1 MSDMPPPPSRPLPP
15 SSMGDLPGQV
25 PGTGFRPLGGSPLPE
40 GPAMLQTL
48 NGIVTNMQTVVME
61 TQKVAKDI
69 TASSERSAR
78 MLGDAFDKAATAGF
92 GRDLPPWQAWA
103 QSGAIGLPNVSS
115 PRVAPAH
122 TTSSRGG
129 GGGGGND
136 PIPANVVDSHQR
148 AAAHSGFGER
158 RYSGPPLPPGFQLP
172 GTWDEGRQFDL
183 GSLRQNIARSVNRG
197 VSQWGNAGQQQLR
210 DQYGRFAGTR
220 PAPAGSKPEVSVVR
234 KYDAAGNLV
243 RDEAG
248 KGIIE
253 EVGSGGW
260 KYEGS
265 AMVRN
270 VAGSLA
276 EGEGLGSA
284 ISSAAPAVGKALGV
298 AGAVYMGTNAAL
310 DFAESQRQKNLE
322 FQSVL
327 GGSNAEGF
335 SERMRQNVFRLGLR
349 GTMGG
354 ADAEAIYKAGL
365 ENYGTNR
372 GMRNNYQ
379 DAAVSMYRGGIGT
392 DESIQ
397 LLNLAAKNGNDN
409 IRELADSVIQ
419 LGHTAREA
427 GVSAKEARDHFAE
440 AMTGL
445 SGTAS
450 GTNQI
455 QTAAVEATV
464 RTNLG
469 ARFNDVNF
477 SGQDS
482 ELGQRRIAQMLGIS
496 YSSLNA
502 SLNSG
507 SVRVALPGRAGTH
520 SGTEALAV
528 GKDMMMNRAVQM
540 ADPTGQLRAAVM
552 EKVNRLDDPSNP
564 TAGQLEE
571 IAAQVQQE
579 NPQLADPMRISG
591 ILTSVGGAS
600 GVTDSNAM
608 AFFVRQGTNQR
619 QNEDAYKEST
629 KGVQFNV
636 KPGMERGDGFKR
648 IADPS
653 KLRGDYRAAYNFV
666 EEELGYNLADNDQQ
680 RQFARGKVDEGK
692 GRPGNRR
699 STSDQF
705 RNALV
710 NRVSQGKEITAGMMQ
725 LYEAR
730 DDLSDSRFV
739 VQTKGGEERSV
750 EYGELVRYYADQ
762 IKANPD
768 TIKIQGGRYAGMD
781 LYQAFGIAPTGGK
794 ARTAGVEAQHGV
806 SVDEGAKKVKDKGGK
821 GDGKVEIYLTDEA
834 RRLIGINASGSA
846 QEARAAGVQPP
857 SNASTP
863 PETRGN

>member
-1 MSDMPPPPSRPLPP
+1 MSDFMPPRPRPPASV
-15 SSMGDLPGQV
+15 GDLPGQA
-25 PGTGFRPLGGSPLPE
+25 PSTGFRPLGGSPLPE
-40 GPAMLQTL
+40 GPAILQGL
-48 NGIVTNMQTVVME
+48 QGIVTNMQTVVVE

-69 TASSERSAR
+69 TASSERTAR
-78 MLGDAFDKAATAGF
+78 MWGTAFEKAAAVGM
-92 GRDLPPWQAWA
+92 GGDLPTWQAWS
-103 QSGAIGLPNVSS
+103 QSGMLGTGVTLP
-115 PRVAPAH
+115 PTPAH
-122 TTSSRGG
+122 TTRSGSPSGDSS
-129 GGGGGND
+129 
-136 PIPANVVDSHQR
+136 IVPANDVTAHHR
-148 AAAHSGFGER
+148 AAAGSGLSER
-158 RYSGPPLPPGFQLP
+158 RSGPPPPPGFQLP
-172 GTWDEGRQFDL
+172 HTWDEGREFNL
-183 GSLRQNIARSVNRG
+183 GALRQNVARSVNRG
-197 VSQWGNAGQQQLR
+197 VSQWGNSGEQVLR
-210 DQYGRFAGTR
+210 DQRGRYAGVR

-234 KYDAAGNLV
+234 KYDEAGNLV
-243 RDEAG
+243 RDAMG

-265 AMVRN
+265 AMLRN
-270 VAGSLA
+270 VAGSMA
-276 EGEGLGSA
+276 GGEGLGA
-284 ISSAAPAVGKALGV
+284 AVSSAAPAVGTALGV
-298 AGAVYMGTNAAL
+298 AGAVYAGANKAL
-310 DFAESQRQKNLE
+310 DFAESQRAKNLE

-354 ADAEAIYKAGL
+354 GDAEAIYKAGL

-379 DAAVSMYRGGIGT
+379 DAAVSMFRGGIGT
-392 DESIQ
+392 DDSIQ

-409 IRELADSVIQ
+409 IRQLADSVIQ

-502 SLNSG
+502 SLNAG
-507 SVRVALPGRAGTH
+507 SVTVPVPGRSGEVSGTH
-520 SGTEALAV
+520 ALAI
-528 GKDMMMNRAVQM
+528 GKDMMMNRAVQA
-540 ADPTGQLRAAVM
+540 ADPTGRLRSAIM
-552 EKVNRLDDPSNP
+552 EQRNKILRESGEEP
-564 TAGQLEE
+564 TAAQLEE
-571 IAAQVQQE
+571 IAAQVQQD
-579 NPQLADPMRISG
+579 NPELADPMRIRG
-591 ILTSVGGAS
+591 ILSTMGGAE

-608 AFFVRQGTNQR
+608 AFFARQSTNQR
-619 QNEDAYKEST
+619 QNEAAYEETNKDV
-629 KGVQFNV
+629 KFNV
-636 KPGMERGDGFKR
+636 KPGVDRGDGFKR
-648 IADPS
+648 VDSPG
-653 KLRGDYRAAYNFV
+653 KLKGDYRKAYNFV
-666 EEELGYNLADNDQQ
+666 EEELGYKLSDNDQQ

-692 GRPGNRR
+692 GRAGNRR

-710 NRVSQGKEITAGMMQ
+710 NRVAKGQQVTSGMMK

-739 VQTKGGEERSV
+739 VQTDDGERSV

-762 IKANPD
+762 IKANPEK
-768 TIKIQGGRYAGMD
+768 IKIQGGRYGGMD
-781 LYQAFGIAPTGGK
+781 LYQAFGISPSGGK
-794 ARTAGVEAQHGV
+794 ARTAGVKAHHGV
-806 SVDEGAKKVKDKGGK
+806 SVDEGAKRVKGKNK

-834 RRLIGINASGSA
+834 RRIIGINPSGIA
-846 QEARAAGVQPP
+846 QEARSAGVQPP

-863 PETRGN
+863 SESRGH